1 MLLTMSPA
9 IYGRAPRH
17 HLHCVCRSR
26 LHDEPAPWTGKMTVP
41 TSAILSYT
49 DGLQPMLPA
58 IVQAPGDDSR
68 KHRPRSL
75 SSGENNDTGELLAR
89 RGVIRKRK
97 EWWELQYIEGHLRN
111 KMRVRIRIACVCRKS
126 HTLNEGRVPISR
138 EWERKERCRVVSVL
152 PMRQA
157 GKRSMDTMTSGTR
170 DTGCGTLRDSR
181 DGIQGTRYCSKYRVL

>member
-9 IYGRAPRH
+9 IYGPAPRYCVL

-26 LHDEPAPWTGKMTVP
+26 LHDELAPWTGKVTVP
-41 TSAILSYT
+41 TPAILRYT

-58 IVQAPGDDSR
+58 IVQAPGDDSK

-138 EWERKERCRVVSVL
+138 GWERKERCRVVSVL
-152 PMRQA
+152 PVRQA
-157 GKRSMDTMTSGTR
+157 GKYGYNDVRNSGYR
-170 DTGCGTLRDSR
+170 MRDSAR
-181 DGIQGTRYCSKYRVL
+181 L